1 MRSAEYLPKINK
13 CVVFTKRYQVLTCY
27 HFCQTSDKT
36 CGKCRELTNVGKNG
50 SKEQQDQGSKAPSAV
65 HYITV
70 KALTKLS
77 SKLLHTYNF
86 LP

>member
-1 MRSAEYLPKINK
+1 MIVGITIKLKIKWSDSRLMYQNLLGG
-13 CVVFTKRYQVLTCY
+13 TKKISQ
-27 HFCQTSDKT
+27 K
-36 CGKCRELTNVGKNG
+36 
-50 SKEQQDQGSKAPSAV
+50 QDQGSKAPSVV